1 MNKVAILFIG
11 RINNYKNTYSLFFK
25 NFINNNKNIVFDI
38 YIATWKLTDFEK
50 KDLEDIYNPKQILE
64 YKLDDYNKFLKLNDL
79 FSLSNINTESKINI
93 HKIKP
98 AGTDV
103 FLFQYFFLYNG
114 LNEIKKKNH
123 YDIIIKNR
131 FDLLFEEPFTMSLPI
146 NDNEIICPKLLCYS
160 GTKNTN
166 MYKEKKGNGIY
177 RIHDPFYYGNCQ
189 SIYILFNILNILTNL
204 KKYEKKV
211 PCVFKAVKM
220 GKSETVIAY
229 NFMINSIK
237 INTIDLKLKI
247 FRNINYYN

>member
-1 MNKVAILFIG
+1 MYMNKIAILFIG

-50 KDLEDIYNPKQILE
+50 KDLEDIYHPKQILE

-79 FSLSNINTESKINI
+79 FSLSNINAESKINI
-93 HKIKP
+93 HNIKP
-98 AGTDV
+98 SGIDV
-103 FLFQYFFLYNG
+103 FLFQFFFLYNG

-131 FDLLFEEPFTMSLPI
+131 FDLLFEEPFIMLLSI
-146 NDNEIICPKLLCYS
+146 KNNEIICPKLACYS
-160 GTKNTN
+160 GLKNTN
-166 MYKEKKGNGIY
+166 IYKEKKGNGIY
-177 RIHDPFYYGNCQ
+177 RIHDVFYYGNCQ
-189 SIYILFNILNILTNL
+189 SIYILFNILTNL
-204 KKYEKKV
+204 KKYIKKIGTK
-211 PCVFKAVKM
+211 P
-220 GKSETVIAY
+220 ETIIAY

-247 FRNINYYN
+247 FRNIDHYN